1 VPIVKV
7 KGRAASIEKLVEMLA
22 ESVIDPAEQTA
33 YIGHADC
40 LEEAEALKEKVM
52 KLGFADAYINVI
64 NPVVGAC
71 IGPGTIGVWALGKKV
86 ETAI

>member
-7 KGRAASIEKLVEMLA
+7 KGRTASIEKMVEMLA
-22 ESVIDPAEQTA
+22 PSVIDPAEQTA
-33 YIGHADC
+33 DIGHADC